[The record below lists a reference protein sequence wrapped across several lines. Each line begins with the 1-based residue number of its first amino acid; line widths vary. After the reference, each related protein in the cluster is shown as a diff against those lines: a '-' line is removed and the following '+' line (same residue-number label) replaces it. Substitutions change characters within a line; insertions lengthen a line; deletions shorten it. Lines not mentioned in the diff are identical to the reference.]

1 MDIIAFLFMLCI
13 LFLQN
18 IQFIILLRIISALEN
33 CMLMIIFVGF
43 LVFLYCLYFIKN
55 PHFTLN
61 KIKIKRSRYLLIS
74 ELSMGGIIFFYTLFS
89 GYSKIFEFLLRLGM
103 VIMCFLEMWLRI
115 PAIKEDSNLSSEI
128 KIMLMKKAK
137 RDFYSVLPIFFMMMC
152 MVVFV
157 YFRN

>member
-1 MDIIAFLFMLCI
+1 
-13 LFLQN
+13 
-18 IQFIILLRIISALEN
+18 
-33 CMLMIIFVGF
+33 MIIIVFVGF

-115 PAIKEDSNLSSEI
+115 PAIKEDSNLVPEI
-128 KIMLMKKAK
+128 KSMLMKKAK
-137 RDFYSVLPIFFMMMC
+137 RDFYSVLPVFFMMVC
-152 MVVFV
+152 MIVFV
-157 YFRN
+157 YFHN

>member
-1 MDIIAFLFMLCI
+1 MSVFV
-13 LFLQN
+13 
-18 IQFIILLRIISALEN
+18 
-33 CMLMIIFVGF
+33 FVGF

-61 KIKIKRSRYLLIS
+61 KIRIKRSRYLLIS

-89 GYSKIFEFLLRLGM
+89 GYSKTFKFLLQLGM
-103 VIMCFLEMWLRI
+103 VTMCFLEMWLRI
-115 PAIKEDSNLSSEI
+115 PAIKEDSDLSSEI

-137 RDFYSVLPIFFMMMC
+137 RDFYSVLPIFFMVMC

>member
-1 MDIIAFLFMLCI
+1 MSVLV
-13 LFLQN
+13 
-18 IQFIILLRIISALEN
+18 
-33 CMLMIIFVGF
+33 FVGF
-43 LVFLYCLYFIKN
+43 LVFLYCMYFIKN
-55 PHFTLN
+55 PYFSLN

-89 GYSKIFEFLLRLGM
+89 GYSKIFKFLLQLGT

-128 KIMLMKKAK
+128 KAILIKKAK
-137 RDFYSVLPIFFMMMC
+137 QDFYSVLPVFFMMLC
-152 MVVFV
+152 MVIFV

>member
-1 MDIIAFLFMLCI
+1 
-13 LFLQN
+13 
-18 IQFIILLRIISALEN
+18 
-33 CMLMIIFVGF
+33 MIIIVFVGF

-89 GYSKIFEFLLRLGM
+89 GYSKTFEFLLRLGI

-115 PAIKEDSNLSSEI
+115 PAIKEDSNLVPEI
-128 KIMLMKKAK
+128 KSMLMKKAK
-137 RDFYSVLPIFFMMMC
+137 RDFYSVLPVFFVMVC
-152 MVVFV
+152 MIVFV
-157 YFRN
+157 YFHN